1 MLLKR
6 EAKTFGP
13 VLYSVLNN
21 PNNHQKNVLIS
32 HLDDDSFDYFCNCV
46 NSVIYKPDK
55 LNLDE
60 SDLENLRS
68 VLSSEKDLWRF
79 VANPKVSRKR
89 KRKRISV
96 QKGSGI
102 FTLLATVVSIIATLA
117 IDASRKK

>member
-6 EAKTFGP
+6 EARTFGP

-32 HLDDDSFDYFCNCV
+32 HLDDNTFDFFCNCV

-55 LNLDE
+55 LKLEE
-60 SDLENLRS
+60 SDLDNLRS
-68 VLSSEKDLWRF
+68 VLSDEKDLWRF

-89 KRKRISV
+89 KRKRISI

-102 FTLLATVVSIIATLA
+102 FTLLATVVGIIATLA